1 MTASTKALRG
11 GLRGFTFPVLVGK
24 YAAYR
29 TFSPDGI
36 PQSFVVDPRGTIVGE
51 SYDLEGDPDRWV
63 EDMQRA
69 LREAAT
75 LR

>member
-1 MTASTKALRG
+1 MTASTKALEEPFAG
-11 GLRGFTFPVLVGK
+11 
-24 YAAYR
+24 
-29 TFSPDGI
+29 SPSRCSSA
-36 PQSFVVDPRGTIVGE
+36 QSFVVDPRGTIVGE